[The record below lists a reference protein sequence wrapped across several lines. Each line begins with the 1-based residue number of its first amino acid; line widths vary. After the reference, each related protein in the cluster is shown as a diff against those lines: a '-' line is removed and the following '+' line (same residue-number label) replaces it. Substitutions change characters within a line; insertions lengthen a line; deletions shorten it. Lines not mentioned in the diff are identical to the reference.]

1 MAKGIHLGS
10 HGCPKSSWCLISNH
24 FTGTTQPFY
33 ILTLTKSVSLNPTF
47 TFNPAS
53 ILPRFTLLQ
62 RKSPARPCPA
72 VRSAGTSRLFTPRP
86 NDLDRSVPRLAF
98 EAGCCTH
105 CPPPAPPP
113 SYPTFLPFAFL
124 FRGTQPLLSWH
135 IICRFIAVKK
145 FVSFLDVPLPHS
157 MPPQVLMWCNAIHNP
172 TFCPEVVQMSLMSS
186 ILV

>member
-1 MAKGIHLGS
+1 MMVKEIHLGS

-33 ILTLTKSVSLNPTF
+33 ILTLTKYVSLNPTF
-47 TFNPAS
+47 TFKPAS
-53 ILPRFTLLQ
+53 ILPRFTRLQ

-113 SYPTFLPFAFL
+113 SYPTFLPFAPL
-124 FRGTQPLLSWH
+124 FRGTQLLLSWH
-135 IICRFIAVKK
+135 IISRFFSCEEICQ
-145 FVSFLDVPLPHS
+145 FVDVPLPHS
-157 MPPQVLMWCNAIHNP
+157 MPPHVVQCNDP
-172 TFCPEVVQMSLMSS
+172 TFCPEVV
-186 ILV
+186 

>member
-1 MAKGIHLGS
+1 MVKGIHLGS
-10 HGCPKSSWCLISNH
+10 HGCPKSSSCLISNH
-24 FTGTTQPFY
+24 FTGSSQPFY

-47 TFNPAS
+47 TFKPAS
-53 ILPRFTLLQ
+53 ILPRFTRLQ
-62 RKSPARPCPA
+62 RKSPARPWPA

-113 SYPTFLPFAFL
+113 SYPTFLPFALL

-135 IICRFIAVKK
+135 IICRFLPVKR
-145 FVSFLDVPLPHS
+145 FVSLWMSLFPILCL
-157 MPPQVLMWCNAIHNP
+157 LMWCNAIIP
-172 TFCPEVVQMSLMSS
+172 TFVPKLYKCR
-186 ILV
+186 